1 MRLIPTLLLGLLG
14 TVTLSGCAGM
24 AQGGRAATAQLQ
36 PTQGNQ
42 ANGTVSFTQ
51 QGDKLSMEAR
61 IAGLAPGQHGFH
73 IHEKGDCSA
82 PDGMSAGGHFNP
94 SGSPHGGPEHAAHHA
109 GDFGNLTADAA
120 GNAKLQASI
129 PVSQATLDKDAANSI
144 IGRAVI
150 VHADPDD
157 LKTQP
162 TGNSGKRV
170 ACGVISLK

>member
-1 MRLIPTLLLGLLG
+1 MRVISTLVLGSII
-14 TVTLSGCAGM
+14 LSGCAGM
-24 AQGGRAATAQLQ
+24 SQGGQSATAQLQ

-42 ANGTVSFTQ
+42 ANGTVSFTR
-51 QGDKLSMEAR
+51 QGDKLMLDAR
-61 IAGLAPGQHGFH
+61 IAGLTPGQHGFH

-82 PDGMSAGGHFNP
+82 PDAMSAGGHFNP
-94 SGSPHGGPEHAAHHA
+94 SGTAHGGLEHALHHA
-109 GDFGNLTADAA
+109 GDFGNVTADAS
-120 GNAKLQASI
+120 GNATLQASV
-129 PVSQATLDKDAANSI
+129 PMSQAALDKGAANSI
-144 IGRAVI
+144 VGRAIV